1 MKVIILLSSIFYILG
16 LKLSNKIDLIK
27 TTPGIEKFSIQ
38 KSTPSKPENSIGYKE
53 AEELKAK
60 TDTITCGGNNSGEVL
75 EYK

>member
-27 TTPGIEKFSIQ
+27 TTPRIEKISIQ
-38 KSTPSKPENSIGYKE
+38 KATPAKSEKTIEYRE
-53 AEELKAK
+53 AESLKAK
-60 TDTITCGGNNSGEVL
+60 TDTIKCGGSSTSEVL

>member
-27 TTPGIEKFSIQ
+27 STPRIEKISIQ
-38 KSTPSKPENSIGYKE
+38 KATPSKSEKTIEYSE
-53 AEELKAK
+53 AESLKAK
-60 TDTITCGGNNSGEVL
+60 TDTIKCGGSCTSEVL